1 MDSKTRSSTC
11 NGPSLNARS
20 RSLNEELPSGYLD
33 RFSGIARLYGGDAL
47 PKLRRAHIAVI
58 GVGGVG
64 SWTAEALAR
73 SGVGEVSLIDLDEVC
88 ITNVNRQ
95 LPALDGAVGK
105 FKVAALAER
114 MRLIN
119 PELKVNETLAFFTE
133 NTADRLLE
141 TGFDVIVD
149 AIDAADEK
157 AFLIATC
164 RDRQI
169 PLVVVGG
176 AGGKSNPAGVS
187 TDDLAFAT
195 NDRLL
200 RLVRKMLRQKYNFP
214 DQHTNSPFGFRAVFS
229 TENARFPWADGTVR
243 EDPEPGSH
251 LRLNCATGF
260 GTATPVTGTFG
271 FTAAAEAIGLILAK
285 D

>member
-1 MDSKTRSSTC
+1 M
-11 NGPSLNARS
+11 NARS
-20 RSLNEELPSGYLD
+20 RSLSEELPSAYLD
-33 RFSGIARLYGGDAL
+33 RFSGIARLYGSGAL
-47 PKLRRAHIAVI
+47 PKLRRAHVAVI

-119 PELKVNETLAFFTE
+119 PELKVHETLAFFTE

-149 AIDAADEK
+149 AIDAVNEK

-164 RDRQI
+164 RERQI
-169 PLVVVGG
+169 PLVVAGG
-176 AGGKSNPAGVS
+176 AGGKSNPANVS
-187 TDDLAFAT
+187 SDDLAFAT

-200 RLVRKMLRQKYNFP
+200 RLVRKLLRQDHGFP
-214 DQHTNSPFGFRAVFS
+214 REDAKAPFGIRSVFS

-271 FTAAAEAIGLILAK
+271 FTAAAEAIALILK
-285 D
+285 